1 MLRNTNTKGLKSG
14 CKVWR
19 FDQMATNVNTRIDNP
34 SESGME
40 HYVGLEHL
48 DPDSLKIRR
57 WGSPDD
63 VEATKLVFSTGDIIF
78 ARRRAYQRKLGVAEF
93 DGICSAHAMV
103 LRAKPEVVLPEFLP
117 FFMQSDV
124 FMNRAIE
131 ISVGSLSPTINWKT
145 MAVQT
150 FALPSLDNQVSL
162 TSQFSSA
169 DELLHELESA
179 YLALEVVERSAIQ
192 SVLGDEASWR
202 MTNMRSIIE
211 SIDAGKSPKASS
223 LPAEPHE
230 LGVLKVSAVGSQGYC
245 PEENKAL
252 LNSEDFVPDA
262 TVKAGNFLVTRANAQ
277 PQGVARTCLVET
289 TPSNLMLSDKT
300 WRLNFSVSAPPKR
313 FILAW
318 TKLPKFRAYIEAL
331 CSGTE
336 AKNISQDKF
345 LSGPMVSLDKQQ
357 HDDIDR
363 VLEKTDSARKALD
376 ARIDVAISIKRALLQ
391 KVFGEALL

>member
-1 MLRNTNTKGLKSG
+1 MPESKSLKPG
-14 CKVWR
+14 WKFWR
-19 FDQMATNVNTRIDNP
+19 FEQIATNVNTRIDNP

-48 DPDSLKIRR
+48 EADSLKIRR

-63 VEATKLVFSTGDIIF
+63 VEATKLVFKKGDVIF
-78 ARRRAYQRKLGVAEF
+78 GRRRAYQRKLGVAEF

-103 LRAKPEVVLPEFLP
+103 LRAKHEVVLSKFLP
-117 FFMQSDV
+117 YFLQSDV
-124 FMNRAIE
+124 FMNRAVE

-150 FALPSLDNQVSL
+150 FALPPLDEQVRL
-162 TSQFSSA
+162 TSQFSST
-169 DELLHELESA
+169 DELLHELKSA
-179 YLALEVVERSAIQ
+179 YLTLEVVERSAIQ
-192 SVLGDEASWR
+192 SVLGNETSWR
-202 MTNMRSIIE
+202 MTNMRSIVE

-252 LNSEDFVPDA
+252 LNPEDFVPDA
-262 TVKAGNFLVTRANAQ
+262 TVEAGDFLVTRANAQ
-277 PQGVARTCLVET
+277 PQGVARTCMVES

-300 WRLNFSVSAPPKR
+300 WRLNFTADAPPKR

-336 AKNISQDKF
+336 AKNISQEKF
-345 LSGPMVSLDKQQ
+345 LSGPMVGLDRRQ
-357 HDDIDR
+357 HDDIGR
-363 VLEKTDSARKALD
+363 VLEQTDSARKALD
-376 ARIDVAISIKRALLQ
+376 ERKHVAILIKRAFLQ
-391 KVFGEALL
+391 KVFGEEQQ